1 MKTGLRM
8 ICIYVKIKEIEL
20 RIDKNKKENKNEE
33 NVN

>member
-1 MKTGLRM
+1 M

-20 RIDKNKKENKNEE
+20 RMDKNKKENKNEE